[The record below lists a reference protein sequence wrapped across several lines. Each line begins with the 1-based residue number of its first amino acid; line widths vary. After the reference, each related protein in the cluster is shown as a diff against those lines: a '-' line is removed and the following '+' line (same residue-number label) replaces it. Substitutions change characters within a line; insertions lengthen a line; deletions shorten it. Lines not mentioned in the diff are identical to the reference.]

1 MILLALMN
9 IIVFNTIVC
18 LLYITGGRK
27 NKFDSVTN
35 TDWSDRQFDQGGM
48 ET

>member
-18 LLYITGGRK
+18 LLYIGLAKDRDQ
-27 NKFDSVTN
+27 FEVLRYS
-35 TDWSDRQFDQGGM
+35 DWSDRQFEQGG
-48 ET
+48 

>member
-18 LLYITGGRK
+18 LLYIEL
-27 NKFDSVTN
+27 VE
-35 TDWSDRQFDQGGM
+35 DRDHF
-48 ET
+48 